1 MDVNTMDFS
10 MLMEDEE
17 DEAFDDSLYLNDAI
31 DLVRSDANFG
41 NTNQQ
46 VENKTMPLLRFFPS
60 LGINLTVV
68 IEFRSFIDKS
78 IENA

>member
-46 VENKTMPLLRFFPS
+46 VENKTTS
-60 LGINLTVV
+60 LEV
-68 IEFRSFIDKS
+68 SS
-78 IENA
+78 